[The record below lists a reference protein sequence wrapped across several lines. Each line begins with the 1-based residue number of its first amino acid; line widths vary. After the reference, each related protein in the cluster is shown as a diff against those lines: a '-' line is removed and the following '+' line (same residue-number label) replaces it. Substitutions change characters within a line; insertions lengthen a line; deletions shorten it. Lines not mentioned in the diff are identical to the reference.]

1 MKIIRSF
8 TVGVRIM
15 DNDNPFGG
23 MPFFGDFEKLF
34 NSGGQDP
41 WGTAKQI
48 AVQLAAGENVDSNVD
63 PSHRIIL
70 EELSRIAQLHISET
84 TSLSTG
90 NVSMHAVRRTEWAH
104 TSIDAYKPLFESLTD
119 ALTRK
124 KEDGAFGDDPMHAMF
139 GQMMQ
144 FLGPMMLSMTAGSMV
159 GHLAQRSFGQF
170 DLPIPRV
177 SEDGIQIITN
187 NIADFG
193 KEWSLPM
200 EELLL
205 WVCLQQLCLHT
216 VLRIRHVEEN
226 VTSLLFDYVSGFE
239 SNPSG
244 LEEKLQG
251 IDMNSPSALEDLQR
265 SLGSPEV
272 ILGAIQSQGQLNLL
286 PEINAVIAVILGY
299 VDYIMDSI
307 GSGLIGSYGQITEAM
322 RRLRVEADP
331 SDRFIERML
340 GLELT
345 QAQYDRGNVFIQG
358 VVERSGDN
366 ELIRLWSEPK
376 NFPTPNEVD
385 APGLWL
391 ARIDLPDVS

>member
-1 MKIIRSF
+1 MDEIRSF
-8 TVGVRIM
+8 TVKVRIM
-15 DNDNPFGG
+15 DNDNPFGE

-41 WGTAKQI
+41 WATAKQI
-48 AVQLAAGENVDSNVD
+48 AIQLVASENVDSNVD
-63 PSHRIIL
+63 PSHRILL
-70 EELSRIAQLHISET
+70 EELSRIAQLHVSEA

-90 NVSMHAVRRTEWAH
+90 NISVQAVTRTEWAH
-104 TSIDAYKPLFESLTD
+104 KTIDAYKPLFESLTE

-124 KEDGAFGDDPMHAMF
+124 KEEDAFGGDPLHAMF

-170 DLPIPRV
+170 DLPIPRL

-187 NIADFG
+187 NINDFG
-193 KEWSLPM
+193 KEWSLSID
-200 EELLL
+200 ELLL
-205 WVCLQQLCLHT
+205 WVCLHQFCFHT
-216 VLRIRHVEEN
+216 VFRIRHVQEN
-226 VTSLLFDYVSGFE
+226 VTNLLFDYVSGFE
-239 SNPSG
+239 NNPSG
-244 LEEKLQG
+244 LEEKLQE

-272 ILGAIQSQGQLNLL
+272 ILGAIQSQEQLNLL
-286 PEINAVIAVILGY
+286 PELNAVIAVIVGY

-307 GSGLIGSYGQITEAM
+307 GVGLIGSYSQITEAM

-345 QAQYDRGNVFIQG
+345 QAQYDRGSLFIHG
-358 VVERSGDN
+358 VVERSNAN
-366 ELIRLWSEPK
+366 ELIRLWNEPK

>member
-1 MKIIRSF
+1 
-8 TVGVRIM
+8 M
-15 DNDNPFGG
+15 DNDNPFGD

-48 AVQLAAGENVDSNVD
+48 AVQLAVGENVDSNVD
-63 PSHRIIL
+63 PSHRILL

-90 NVSMHAVRRTEWAH
+90 NISVVAVRRAEWAH
-104 TSIDAYKPLFESLTD
+104 ATIDAYKPLFESLTE
-119 ALTRK
+119 ALTQK
-124 KEDGAFGDDPMHAMF
+124 KEDGSFGDDPMQAMF

-187 NIADFG
+187 NIDDFG

-216 VLRIRHVEEN
+216 VLRISHVQEN
-226 VTSLLFDYVSGFE
+226 VTGLLFDYVSGFE

-272 ILGAIQSQGQLNLL
+272 VLGAIQSQEQLNLL
-286 PEINAVIAVILGY
+286 PEINAAIAVIVGY

-307 GSGLIGSYGQITEAM
+307 GSGLIGSYSQITEAM

-345 QAQYDRGNVFIQG
+345 QAQYDRGNAFIQG
-358 VVERSGDN
+358 AVERSSDN

-391 ARIDLPDVS
+391 ARINLPDLS